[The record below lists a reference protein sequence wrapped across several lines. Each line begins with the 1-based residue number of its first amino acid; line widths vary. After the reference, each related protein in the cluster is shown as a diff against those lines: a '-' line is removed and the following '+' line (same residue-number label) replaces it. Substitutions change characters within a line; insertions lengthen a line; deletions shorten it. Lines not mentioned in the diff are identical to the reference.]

1 MFTYLEAEG
10 EETHQNCLPIPHQL
24 WEKGTI
30 SLLSIKDPLS
40 TSKPKQ
46 ERGRGEAYVAGL
58 TLPNLGIPLGQRPPG
73 ELWKGHT
80 KRKCGWTCV
89 LQLDLELMLEWLKT
103 FREVRMR

>member
-1 MFTYLEAEG
+1 MRRRIRTVCPSPTSFGRKAQSLCCPSK
-10 EETHQNCLPIPHQL
+10 THFPHQ
-24 WEKGTI
+24 
-30 SLLSIKDPLS
+30 SQ
-40 TSKPKQ
+40 SKK
-46 ERGRGEAYVAGL
+46 EVRGEAYVAGL
-58 TLPNLGIPLGQRPPG
+58 TLPNLGIPLGQRPP